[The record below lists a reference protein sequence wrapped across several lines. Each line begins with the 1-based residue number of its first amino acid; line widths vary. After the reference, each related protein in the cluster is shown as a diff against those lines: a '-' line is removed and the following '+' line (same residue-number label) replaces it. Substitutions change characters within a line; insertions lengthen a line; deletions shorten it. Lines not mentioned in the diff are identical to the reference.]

1 MKKVPSI
8 CWAALFVLAA
18 FTSCKKPAAETSAGA
33 PPEVLV
39 TDVVQ
44 KDVPLIRQWVG
55 TMNGIQNAQV
65 RARETGYLQTI
76 AYQQGGYVKKGD
88 LLFEIDPRPFQAAL
102 DQAKGQLAE
111 AKATMLGV
119 ELDAKRAKELFA
131 GKVISEQEYTNKT
144 QEYQTKLAAVSA
156 AQAAVDD
163 AQLNLNYTKIVSPLD
178 GIAGQQE
185 AQIGDLVGTGSNT
198 VLTTVSQIDPIWC
211 YFPIS
216 EQSYW
221 EFADRLKEMMAVPEE
236 KRPEKVE
243 LILPDGSIYAH
254 KGKFAFVDRQVDL
267 KTGTIQI
274 AVTFPNPELTLR
286 PGQYATAR
294 AEIGTIP
301 NALLIPHRAISE
313 LQGGVQVG
321 IVNAD
326 GKAEIRAVTIGQV
339 YGPLIVIKDGLKLG
353 EKVIVEGFQKI
364 RQGIPVS
371 AKPYTDSLKTEGTQ
385 DASQDKSTGGLGKCV
400 GGSAYWR
407 IGVWGSKT
415 AFRHIYSDQE
425 VSTKLMTLFKRP
437 HSTPTRRYISP
448 SLELPYVEILY
459 QSSNCRLGD
468 FHRHGDRRGRLVRRT
483 SGCSIS

>member
-1 MKKVPSI
+1 MHCKRRPADTLPQAKASLRLRWRPAITIGLRLINCFLKNKTNLDTTGAFSQAHTKEAMRKVSSI
-8 CWAALFVLAA
+8 CWVAFSVLTV
-18 FTSCKKPAAETSAGA
+18 FTSCKKPSETKLAG

-39 TDVVQ
+39 TEVVQ

-55 TMNGIQNAQV
+55 TLNGIQNAQV

-88 LLFEIDPRPFQAAL
+88 LLFEIDPRPFIAAL

-111 AKATMLGV
+111 AQATLLGV
-119 ELDAKRAKELFA
+119 ELDAKRAKELFDS
-131 GKVISEQEYTNKT
+131 KVISEQEYTNKT
-144 QEYQTKLAAVSA
+144 QAYKTKLAAVTA
-156 AQAAVDD
+156 AQAALDD
-163 AQLNLNYTKIVSPLD
+163 AQLNLNYTKILSPLD

-185 AQIGDLVGTGSNT
+185 AQIGDLVGTASNT
-198 VLTTVSQIDPIWC
+198 ILTTVSQIDPIWC

-221 EFADRLKEMMAVPEE
+221 EFADRLKEMMMVPEA

-243 LILPDGSIYAH
+243 LILPNGSVYQH
-254 KGKFAFVDRQVDL
+254 KGKFAFVDRQVDP

-301 NALLIPHRAISE
+301 NALVIPYRAISE
-313 LQGGVQVG
+313 LQGGDQVG
-321 IVNAD
+321 IVNPD
-326 GKAEIRAVTIGQV
+326 GKAEIRAVTIGEV
-339 YGPLIVIKDGLKLG
+339 YGRFIIIKEGLKLG
-353 EKVIVEGFQKI
+353 EKVIVEGFQKV

-385 DASQDKSTGGLGKCV
+385 DASEKKS
-400 GGSAYWR
+400 SA
-407 IGVWGSKT
+407 G
-415 AFRHIYSDQE
+415 
-425 VSTKLMTLFKRP
+425 
-437 HSTPTRRYISP
+437 
-448 SLELPYVEILY
+448 
-459 QSSNCRLGD
+459 QS
-468 FHRHGDRRGRLVRRT
+468 
-483 SGCSIS
+483 

>member
-8 CWAALFVLAA
+8 CWPALFVLAA
-18 FTSCKKPAAETSAGA
+18 LTSCKKPAAETVAGGL
-33 PPEVLV
+33 PEVLV
-39 TDVVQ
+39 ADVVQ

-55 TMNGIQNAQV
+55 TLNGVQNAQV

-131 GKVISEQEYTNKT
+131 TKVISEQEYTNKT
-144 QEYQTKLAAVSA
+144 QDYQTKLAAVSA

-198 VLTTVSQIDPIWC
+198 ILTTVSQIDPIWC

-216 EQSYW
+216 EQNYW

-243 LILPDGSIYAH
+243 LILPNGSVYAH
-254 KGKFAFVDRQVDL
+254 KGRFAFVDRQVDA

-301 NALLIPHRAISE
+301 NALLIPYRAISE
-313 LQGGVQVG
+313 LQGGDQVG

-326 GKAEIRAVTIGQV
+326 GKAEIRAVTIGRV

-364 RQGIPVS
+364 RQGLPVS

-385 DASQDKSTGGLGKCV
+385 DASQGKSTGGLGSV
-400 GGSAYWR
+400 SA
-407 IGVWGSKT
+407 
-415 AFRHIYSDQE
+415 
-425 VSTKLMTLFKRP
+425 
-437 HSTPTRRYISP
+437 
-448 SLELPYVEILY
+448 
-459 QSSNCRLGD
+459 
-468 FHRHGDRRGRLVRRT
+468 GR
-483 SGCSIS
+483 

>member
-8 CWAALFVLAA
+8 GWAALFILAA
-18 FTSCKKPAAETSAGA
+18 FTSCKKPAAETSAS

-39 TDVVQ
+39 TDVVE

-55 TMNGIQNAQV
+55 TLNGIQNAQV

-88 LLFEIDPRPFQAAL
+88 LLFEIDPRPFIAAL
-102 DQAKGQLAE
+102 DQAKSQLAE
-111 AKATMLGV
+111 AQATLLGV
-119 ELDAKRAKELFA
+119 ELDAKGAKELFES
-131 GKVISEQEYTNKT
+131 KVISEQEYTNKT
-144 QEYQTKLAAVSA
+144 QNYQTKLAASAA

-163 AQLNLNYTKIVSPLD
+163 AQLNLTYTKIVSPLD

-221 EFADRLKEMMAVPEE
+221 EFADRLKEMMAVPED

-243 LILPDGSIYAH
+243 LILPDGSVYSH
-254 KGKFAFVDRQVDL
+254 KGKFAFVDRQVDP

-294 AEIGTIP
+294 AEIYTVP
-301 NALLIPHRAISE
+301 NALLIPSRALSE
-313 LQGGVQVG
+313 L
-321 IVNAD
+321 
-326 GKAEIRAVTIGQV
+326 
-339 YGPLIVIKDGLKLG
+339 P
-353 EKVIVEGFQKI
+353 
-364 RQGIPVS
+364 
-371 AKPYTDSLKTEGTQ
+371 
-385 DASQDKSTGGLGKCV
+385 
-400 GGSAYWR
+400 
-407 IGVWGSKT
+407 
-415 AFRHIYSDQE
+415 
-425 VSTKLMTLFKRP
+425 
-437 HSTPTRRYISP
+437 
-448 SLELPYVEILY
+448 
-459 QSSNCRLGD
+459 
-468 FHRHGDRRGRLVRRT
+468 
-483 SGCSIS
+483 